1 MAFLHEARSY
11 AAWQT
16 LSARAVIC
24 DSRSVT
30 SNITAGEKSM
40 RIYEDRY
47 TRERLRFHVALR
59 FIRLEA
65 RTQTIRRWTGLTDD
79 RIRKLYR
86 SYLAHCGLQLARHRG
101 KSPQRAA
108 FFLRSARLR
117 QESSLLASLFR
128 LLGALPAGAAPAL
141 SVQPGG
147 AAQLAERPSLQRAQ
161 LLCEAYELY
170 RALLGAPALGFE
182 HAVFLLQALLQAEEL
197 TVAACPDCEALVVM
211 DRWALFPARCAPCAM
226 ASASRL
232 PAPRLDAAP
241 SDLPLPPA
249 LCKTDRNGHFHT
261 RHVP

>member
-1 MAFLHEARSY
+1 
-11 AAWQT
+11 
-16 LSARAVIC
+16 
-24 DSRSVT
+24 
-30 SNITAGEKSM
+30 M

-86 SYLAHCGLQLARHRG
+86 SYLAHCGLQIARHRG

-108 FFLRSARLR
+108 YFLRSARLR
-117 QESSLLASLFR
+117 QESSVLASLFR
-128 LLGALPAGAAPAL
+128 LLGALPGGAAPDL
-141 SVQPGG
+141 SAQPGG
-147 AAQLAERPSLQRAQ
+147 TAQRAERPSLQRAQ

-182 HAVFLLQALLQAEEL
+182 HAVFLLQALLQAQEL

-226 ASASRL
+226 AAAAKYPAARL
-232 PAPRLDAAP
+232 NAALD
-241 SDLPLPPA
+241 DLPVAPA
-249 LCKTDRNGHFHT
+249 LCKTGRNGDLHA
-261 RHVP
+261 RHAP